1 MALAK
6 TSNRS
11 KGATLHWALSWASID
26 GAQDDTR
33 QDVPAA
39 FSWCAAEQVR
49 QQETPGPTPLIDGVR
64 VAWAEHRLSGRES
77 FVSAVL
83 ADPHASTGHRLLE
96 LLETCPP
103 PAVYSSARAWGER
116 ASLFGDLDAG
126 EAAVLR
132 ARMMRVAPSLSR
144 LYGGPAETSGSGWGM
159 GLIRRLRSGT
169 PRTAHDGSVR

>member
-1 MALAK
+1 MALAR

-11 KGATLHWALSWASID
+11 RGATLQWALSWSNTG

-39 FSWCAAEQVR
+39 FSRCAAEQVR
-49 QQETPGPTPLIDGVR
+49 QQQTPGPTPLIDGVR

-83 ADPHASTGHRLLE
+83 ADRHASTGHRLLE

-144 LYGGPAETSGSGWGM
+144 LYGGPQERSGSGWGM
-159 GLIRRLRSGT
+159 GLIRRLRSGG
-169 PRTAHDGSVR
+169 PRTVHDRSVR